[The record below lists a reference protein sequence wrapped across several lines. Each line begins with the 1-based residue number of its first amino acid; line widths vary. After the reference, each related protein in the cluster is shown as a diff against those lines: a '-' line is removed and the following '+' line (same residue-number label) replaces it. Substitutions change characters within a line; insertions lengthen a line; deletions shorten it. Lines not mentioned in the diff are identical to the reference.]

1 MTYPNDLLPRTSRR
15 LGARSAFA
23 SRGAA
28 PFGGALLLAIA
39 TCATACGVFGAS
51 DSGSSSDPAPVP
63 STTPPVADAEPGK
76 APVINGTPDSADINE
91 TLGVFVAPTGVAGA
105 PGTRAQPLASIQAG
119 IALGKASSRRV
130 YVCTGTYLEALTLAD
145 SIAVIGGLD
154 CSAAIWKTGAP
165 RTRVEAPTSPAIV
178 AKNITTVTR
187 VEALDVL
194 APQATQAGGSSI
206 GLLAEKAG
214 ALVIANSKI
223 TASDAAKG
231 DDGAEGI
238 QLVQGGTLNGQ
249 ASPVKTTAVCSS
261 LPPATCAGGFGPN
274 WIDPPS
280 GAGGTSVCAG
290 APGHD
295 GEAGG
300 KGGTGGLMQVY
311 QGQVVING
319 VPTPTLFLKD
329 YLTGAANTS
338 HPATLGQARA
348 GGPTAAGVDGPNAAV
363 LGTFSSQGYTPSDG
377 TSGTDGSP
385 GKGGSGEDG
394 TAPSFPVPAGAAVGD
409 AVRGISGA
417 GGGAGGCP
425 GLAGSAGKGG
435 GASIAAL
442 LTDSPMTFDNSE
454 LVAGK
459 GGDPGHGTL
468 GSLPTPGGTAPL
480 HAGSD
485 GAPAGFSG
493 NGSAGPSI
501 GIAHAGAAP
510 ILGTSKVT
518 PGVGGAAIDLR
529 TRGATTIPATPA
541 GLSKDV
547 LLL

>member
-1 MTYPNDLLPRTSRR
+1 MTHPNDLLPRTSRR
-15 LGARSAFA
+15 LGARSALA
-23 SRGAA
+23 SRGAMM
-28 PFGGALLLAIA
+28 PLGGALLLAVA

-51 DSGSSSDPAPVP
+51 DSGSSNAPAPA
-63 STTPPVADAEPGK
+63 ADAEPGK

-119 IALGKASSRRV
+119 IELGKASSRRV

-165 RTRVEAPTSPAIV
+165 RTRVESPTSPAIV

-187 VEALDVL
+187 IEALDVF
-194 APQATQAGGSSI
+194 APRAMQPGGSSI

-214 ALVIANSKI
+214 ALVIASSKI
-223 TASDAAKG
+223 TAGDAAKG
-231 DDGAEGI
+231 DDGVEGI
-238 QLVQGGTLNGQ
+238 QLVQAGTLNGQ
-249 ASPVKTTAVCSS
+249 ASPVTTVAKCA
-261 LPPATCAGGFGPN
+261 PGTCTTNVFFDFDSPLFGN
-274 WIDPPS
+274 
-280 GAGGTSVCAG
+280 GGTSVCAG
-290 APGHD
+290 AAGHD
-295 GEAGG
+295 GESGG
-300 KGGTGGLMQVY
+300 NGGTGGLMLVAKKVV
-311 QGQVVING
+311 QGL
-319 VPTPTLFLKD
+319 TLI
-329 YLTGAANTS
+329 YLTDYTGNLNAA
-338 HPATLGQARA
+338 HPSAPGEARA
-348 GGPTAAGVDGPNAAV
+348 GGQATPGTNGTNASA
-363 LGTFSSQGYTPSDG
+363 LGTFSIQGYAPA
-377 TSGTDGSP
+377 DGSAGTHGAP
-385 GKGGSGEDG
+385 GKGGAGEDG
-394 TAPSFPVPAGAAVGD
+394 IAPPSAAGFAVGD
-409 AVRGISGA
+409 VVRGTSGA

-425 GLAGSAGKGG
+425 GLAGSEGKGG

-442 LTDSPMTFDNSE
+442 LTDSPINFDNSE

-468 GSLPTPGGTAPL
+468 GSTPSPGGAGGVAL

-510 ILGTSKVT
+510 IIGTSKVT
-518 PGVGGAAIDLR
+518 PGQGGAAIDLR
-529 TRGATTIPATPA
+529 TRGATTIPATAA
-541 GLSKDV
+541 GVSKDV
-547 LLL
+547 HAL